1 MPRSK
6 FAFLATAATIVVAAC
21 QPTTSPDLVAPQ
33 ASPSPA
39 ASTPAASP
47 SSDPAPSATPALRRV
62 IVTGKVYDDE
72 GTPVDGAQVQVRSE
86 QHPALNQT
94 LEALGGAYVL
104 PNVPERTVLT
114 LTASKDGYT
123 TRQRTFEA
131 LILPEGA
138 GYDPN
143 RIDFGG
149 YERGMRHALSRF
161 PEISEV
167 TPANKAT
174 GAKSDPLEVKLRFS
188 HAIPADQRGLF
199 ESLLKLRFRARGQN
213 YELYPRFSYGDV
225 VARFDWDEDGKGGTF
240 AFDGPIVT
248 QGSEA
253 GVVTVQ
259 LDQNVALANWP
270 EDAEGRMLGRGRT
283 SDTVEGSGAA
293 VQNQVAAFL
302 RPAFEDTLPST
313 RPEALELWGQT
324 HQTTSTF
331 SFAKEV
337 TPLEVVK
344 AEAVPGQGSL
354 PDRFVVTF
362 NRPVRGFPEQALDG
376 SALKPSS
383 YRYVLGRTEK
393 AQDRESFE
401 AADPRN
407 SGSTPDGAA
416 AYYSTTNSRM
426 VILPLATGRLSGYT
440 HFKLYVDPAVKD
452 VAGNSLASDGA
463 VLEGT
468 I

>member
-6 FAFLATAATIVVAAC
+6 FLFLATAVTLVVGAC
-21 QPTTSPDLVAPQ
+21 QPTTSPDPVAPQ

-39 ASTPAASP
+39 ASTPVASP
-47 SSDPAPSATPALRRV
+47 SVDPAPSASPALRRV

-86 QHPALNQT
+86 RYPEVSRT
-94 LEALGGAYVL
+94 VEALGGAYVI
-104 PNVPERTVLT
+104 PDVPERAVLT

-131 LILPEGA
+131 LILPDGA

-149 YERGMRHALSRF
+149 YERGIRYALSRY
-161 PEISEV
+161 PEITEV
-167 TPANKAT
+167 TPGNGVT

-199 ESLLKLRFRARGQN
+199 ESLLKLRFRTRGQN
-213 YELYPRFSYGDV
+213 YDLHPRFSYGDV
-225 VARFDWDEDGKGGTF
+225 VARFDWDEDGKGGAF
-240 AFDGPIVT
+240 VFDGPIVT
-248 QGSEA
+248 QASENSM
-253 GVVTVQ
+253 VTVL
-259 LDQNVALANWP
+259 LDQGVALANWP
-270 EDAEGRMLGRGRT
+270 EDGEGRMLGRGRAEE
-283 SDTVEGSGAA
+283 TVEGSGAG
-293 VQNQVAAFL
+293 VRNQVAAFL
-302 RPAFEDTLPST
+302 RPSFEDTLPST
-313 RPEALELWGQT
+313 RPEAQVLWGQT

-331 SFAKEV
+331 SLAKE
-337 TPLEVVK
+337 TSPLEVVK
-344 AEAVPGQGSL
+344 AEAVPGQGTLS
-354 PDRFVVTF
+354 DRFVVTF

-376 SALKPSS
+376 SALKPSH
-383 YRYVLGRTEK
+383 YRYVLGKTEK

-401 AADPRN
+401 AADPRS

-416 AYYSTTNSRM
+416 AYYSTSNPRM
-426 VILPLATGRLSGYT
+426 VILPLPAGRLSGYT

-452 VAGNSLASDGA
+452 VAGNGLAPDGA